1 MSAVTWTIGCVEDDP
16 DQAALLRLWLE
27 QAGYGCA
34 VFRSASDFRR
44 RLGNEAVDLVL
55 LDRSLPDAKGLDVL
69 AWIRQSPNSRL
80 PVIFLTA
87 SGQESD
93 IIVGLAA
100 GADAY
105 VVKPPKQGELLARVA
120 AVLRRR
126 GGDAEAGDV
135 LDLPPYRIDA
145 QRRVISVNGEPVELT
160 QREFELACYLFRR
173 QGRIVSR
180 DALLENVWNLA
191 SDVSTRTVDTHI
203 SRLRKKLGLSGENG
217 WRLTAV
223 YQHGYRIEQG
233 EPGLSR
239 DAGGIPRRR
248 RGAQAR
254 ARTPEA
260 KRSERARRTRPRR
273 VRVASAQRGAGPAVA
288 AWTPAV
294 NCSRVNFAVAPQ
306 R

>member
-34 VFRSASDFRR
+34 VFRSSSDFRR

-69 AWIRQSPNSRL
+69 AWIRQAANSRL

-87 SGQESD
+87 SGEESD
-93 IIVGLAA
+93 IIEGLAA
-100 GADAY
+100 GADDY

-135 LDLPPYRIDA
+135 LELPPYRIDA
-145 QRRVISVNGEPVELT
+145 KRRVISVNGEPVELT
-160 QREFELACYLFRR
+160 QREYELACYLFRR

-203 SRLRKKLGLSGENG
+203 SRLRRKLGLSGENG

-223 YQHGYRIEQG
+223 YQHGYRVEQG
-233 EPGLSR
+233 
-239 DAGGIPRRR
+239 
-248 RGAQAR
+248 
-254 ARTPEA
+254 
-260 KRSERARRTRPRR
+260 
-273 VRVASAQRGAGPAVA
+273 
-288 AWTPAV
+288 
-294 NCSRVNFAVAPQ
+294 
-306 R
+306 

>member
-1 MSAVTWTIGCVEDDP
+1 MSAVTWTIGCVEDDAN
-16 DQAALLRLWLE
+16 QAALLRLWLE

-34 VFRSASDFRR
+34 VFRSANDFRR

-87 SGQESD
+87 SGEESD
-93 IIVGLAA
+93 IIEGLAA
-100 GADAY
+100 GADDY

-145 QRRVISVNGEPVELT
+145 QRRVICVNGEPVELT

-233 EPGLSR
+233 
-239 DAGGIPRRR
+239 
-248 RGAQAR
+248 
-254 ARTPEA
+254 
-260 KRSERARRTRPRR
+260 
-273 VRVASAQRGAGPAVA
+273 
-288 AWTPAV
+288 
-294 NCSRVNFAVAPQ
+294 
-306 R
+306 

>member
-93 IIVGLAA
+93 IIEGLAA
-100 GADAY
+100 GADDY

-233 EPGLSR
+233 
-239 DAGGIPRRR
+239 
-248 RGAQAR
+248 
-254 ARTPEA
+254 
-260 KRSERARRTRPRR
+260 
-273 VRVASAQRGAGPAVA
+273 
-288 AWTPAV
+288 
-294 NCSRVNFAVAPQ
+294 
-306 R
+306 

>member
-1 MSAVTWTIGCVEDDP
+1 MSAVTWTVGCVEDDP
-16 DQAALLRLWLE
+16 DQAELLRLWLE
-27 QAGYGCA
+27 HAGYGCA
-34 VFRSASDFRR
+34 WFRTASDFRR

-69 AWIRQSPNSRL
+69 AWIRQSANARL

-87 SGQESD
+87 SGDESD
-93 IIVGLAA
+93 IVEGLAA
-100 GADAY
+100 GADDY

-126 GGDAEAGDV
+126 GGDSDGSEA
-135 LDLPPYRIDA
+135 LELPPYRIDA
-145 QRRVISVNGEPVELT
+145 QRRVISVNDQPVELT
-160 QREFELACYLFRR
+160 QREYELACYLFRR

-191 SDVSTRTVDTHI
+191 GGVSTRTVDTHI

-233 EPGLSR
+233 
-239 DAGGIPRRR
+239 
-248 RGAQAR
+248 
-254 ARTPEA
+254 
-260 KRSERARRTRPRR
+260 
-273 VRVASAQRGAGPAVA
+273 
-288 AWTPAV
+288 
-294 NCSRVNFAVAPQ
+294 
-306 R
+306 

>member
-27 QAGYGCA
+27 QAGYGCS

-55 LDRSLPDAKGLDVL
+55 LDRSLPDAKGLEVL
-69 AWIRQSPNSRL
+69 AWIRQAANSRL

-87 SGQESD
+87 SGEESD
-93 IIVGLAA
+93 IIEGLAA
-100 GADAY
+100 GADDY

-126 GGDAEAGDV
+126 GGDAEVDEV
-135 LDLPPYRIDA
+135 LELPPYRIDA
-145 QRRVISVNGEPVELT
+145 KRRVISVNGEPVELT

-223 YQHGYRIEQG
+223 YQHGYRVEQG
-233 EPGLSR
+233 
-239 DAGGIPRRR
+239 
-248 RGAQAR
+248 
-254 ARTPEA
+254 
-260 KRSERARRTRPRR
+260 
-273 VRVASAQRGAGPAVA
+273 
-288 AWTPAV
+288 
-294 NCSRVNFAVAPQ
+294 
-306 R
+306 

>member
-1 MSAVTWTIGCVEDDP
+1 MSAVTWTIGCVEDDFN
-16 DQAALLRLWLE
+16 QAALLRLWLE

-69 AWIRQSPNSRL
+69 AWIRQSPNSGL

-87 SGQESD
+87 SGEESD
-93 IIVGLAA
+93 IIEGLAA
-100 GADAY
+100 GADDY

-135 LDLPPYRIDA
+135 LELPPYRVDA
-145 QRRVISVNGEPVELT
+145 QRRVISVNGVPVELT
-160 QREFELACYLFRR
+160 QREYELACYLFRR

-233 EPGLSR
+233 
-239 DAGGIPRRR
+239 
-248 RGAQAR
+248 
-254 ARTPEA
+254 
-260 KRSERARRTRPRR
+260 
-273 VRVASAQRGAGPAVA
+273 
-288 AWTPAV
+288 
-294 NCSRVNFAVAPQ
+294 
-306 R
+306 